1 MDVCLE
7 AWKGWLADYKKN
19 KDTEDAIKAQE
30 AKVAEFM
37 KNKSDGAKSVIDK
50 MNSATDSGLVEHVIS
65 TWVQYYKDLK
75 KAEEME
81 AILNGAQ
88 GKFGAFSERNKAGA
102 MSAGQKA
109 QAVKEY
115 GLLNHSMCLWSEFC
129 KVERLLRY
137 YANRMDGKKT
147 PAPRLADDVQ
157 ELCHAAGNWSQ

>member
-1 MDVCLE
+1 M
-7 AWKGWLADYKKN
+7 G
-19 KDTEDAIKAQE
+19 
-30 AKVAEFM
+30 KVAEFM

-115 GLLNHSMCLWSEFC
+115 GLYIHSFLLWTEFSGLSVC
-129 KVERLLRY
+129 CDITRCV
-137 YANRMDGKKT
+137 
-147 PAPRLADDVQ
+147 
-157 ELCHAAGNWSQ
+157 WSQRNISFRACRTCSEPSPHSSSKVSRMGRREIRLRSRTAARR